1 MHTATIKPKP
11 QKSNNQ
17 IPPTQFAWKSIFK
30 FLRYDTLKV
39 YIQGG
44 SAVYKNQEPIRV
56 TNHKDPISEETKK
69 ILSNT
74 KVWRMEYDFYNFAK
88 KIFDQESHFNIF
100 TLLNY
105 FLSCRRQHLALEFF
119 QCD

>member
-1 MHTATIKPKP
+1 M
-11 QKSNNQ
+11 
-17 IPPTQFAWKSIFK
+17 FK
-30 FLRYDTLKV
+30 I

-44 SAVYKNQEPIRV
+44 SAVYKSQDPIRV

-88 KIFDQESHFNIF
+88 KIFDQELHCTF
-100 TLLNY
+100 LLY
-105 FLSCRRQHLALEFF
+105 FMFDFF
-119 QCD
+119 LVVVLT